1 MKNRSP
7 KFMFFFLVTL
17 MPVFTMAKEPTEE
30 TPSLDFL
37 EFLGEWST
45 QQNEWIDPSLMEKI
59 ENKDSNASKDSAST
73 ETGDQR
79 E

>member
-1 MKNRSP
+1 MKNPSP
-7 KFMFFFLVTL
+7 KFIFFFLVTL
-17 MPVFTMAKEPTEE
+17 MPSFTTAKEQTEE
-30 TPSLDFL
+30 IPSLDFL

-59 ENKDSNASKDSAST
+59 DNEDSNASKDSAST
-73 ETGDQR
+73 ETGDQH